1 VREIKYILFG
11 KLERER
17 ERERK
22 VFRET
27 SWKFRRGSSTPTAPS
42 PVGGRE
48 GGKEGEIGKTWSID
62 AHDGVVCCF
71 LLLEAAVAVRRLL
84 LLFLLLPVQWRLLLL
99 SFLLFIGV
107 FSKARL
113 FLFLFLFLAFDSDT
127 GPPASRSSISTGFHL
142 CPPAVFFLRRR
153 RRRRRRGVFRRLFFL
168 SGKCCNQFPGKKFL
182 PSFFS
187 FGYAIS
193 DIC

>member
-1 VREIKYILFG
+1 VREGGSLLG
-11 KLERER
+11 GEGRRE
-17 ERERK
+17 
-22 VFRET
+22 
-27 SWKFRRGSSTPTAPS
+27 
-42 PVGGRE
+42 GGRE
-48 GGKEGEIGKTWSID
+48 GAREGEIAKTWSID

-71 LLLEAAVAVRRLL
+71 LLLEGAVAVRRRVLL
-84 LLFLLLPVQWRLLLL
+84 LLLLLAVQWRLLLL
-99 SFLLFIGV
+99 AFLLFLGV

-153 RRRRRRGVFRRLFFL
+153 RRRRRRGVFRRLFSL
-168 SGKCCNQFPGKKFL
+168 SGECCNQFPGKKFL
-182 PSFFS
+182 PSFVS

-193 DIC
+193 DIF